1 MTSDQANER
10 ITFAILFVLLLI
22 AFLLVILYYKGVICQ
37 GAPLPVIIRPED
49 DIVSTEERSTVKKIM
64 IIESS
69 QESEL
74 DRAP

>member
-1 MTSDQANER
+1 MTSNQANER

-22 AFLLVILYYKGVICQ
+22 AFVLVILYYKGVIWQ

-49 DIVSTEERSTVKKIM
+49 DIVSTEERSTVKKM
-64 IIESS
+64 VIIESS